1 MDNRLKEVLDT
12 IHKTLRIHNYR
23 LTEEEIE
30 RADQEILPFLE
41 VKILPNLEEVKVHVA
56 GGTLPIQPKILN
68 PLVLRYYAM
77 AQGTLELFHHLEN
90 HQFHFEKFGRGI
102 PFYIFD
108 KTLVSQFSEKE
119 YFLYLER
126 GAGAIKRFMDSIR
139 MDDFQTRE
147 RFICDFAEM
156 IRKDPKILD
165 IGRPNS
171 EDEPT
176 YNLLTKKNL
185 ELFGKDFFPQS
196 THHQRVIIN
205 SMYGRFEQEEADK
218 LKELFQ
224 KYPNYHPT
232 LPFRADFLKYFSVDE
247 LAHMSSKDEALYSVA
262 MRTDC
267 VSRMKEILA
276 IDPDFHCPDR
286 FIRPEI
292 LRVLDNETILEL
304 TAQGKEDIS
313 NIIIPESDK
322 VTFFPVKKIQLI
334 LFQDKLRRKV
344 LKKTVH
350 K

>member
-12 IHKTLRIHNYR
+12 IHKTLRVHNYR

-30 RADQEILPFLE
+30 RTDQEILPFLE
-41 VKILPNLEEVKVHVA
+41 EKILPALEEVKVHVA
-56 GGTLPIQPKILN
+56 GGTLPIQPKILT
-68 PLVLRYYAM
+68 PLALRYYAM
-77 AQGTLELFHHLEN
+77 NQGTLELYHHLEN
-90 HQFHFEKFGRGI
+90 RQFHFEKYGRVI
-102 PFYIFD
+102 LFYIFD

-119 YFLYLER
+119 YFSYLEKGS
-126 GAGAIKRFMDSIR
+126 GAMKRFMDSIR
-139 MDDFQTRE
+139 MEDSQTRE
-147 RFICDFAEM
+147 RLIRDFVEI
-156 IRKDPKILD
+156 IRKDPKLLD
-165 IGRPNS
+165 IGKPNY
-171 EDEPT
+171 EEEPT
-176 YNLLTKKNL
+176 YNLLTKNNI
-185 ELFGKDFFPQS
+185 EFFGKDFFPQS

-205 SMYGRFEQEEADK
+205 SMYGRFEKKDAEK

-224 KYPNYHPT
+224 KYPDYHPT

-247 LAHMSSKDEALYSVA
+247 LAHMSSKDEALYAVA

-267 VSRMKEILA
+267 VPRMKEILT

-286 FIRPEI
+286 FIRQEI

-304 TAQGKEDIS
+304 TPQGKEDIS

-334 LFQDKLRRKV
+334 LLQDKLRRKV